1 MSFNDVLAE
10 EPMPSWFLM
19 YSNVVLYSITG
30 IIMLAISWRPFIYS
44 LRWFATW
51 WWVKVLLLPVV
62 WLGTLLLTTL
72 LLVISGHESTVSAT
86 KSSVDVSV
94 GEFLLLVSIFIL
106 GLVCPFVESYIFRP
120 LLIGNFSHWIPSW
133 ITAPFSFISF
143 ALLHFFCDPNTSWA
157 SVLPYIS

>member
-1 MSFNDVLAE
+1 TKWPKYHKRAGGPRRGDKTASDPGKPHWGDAFGLLVYVGGFVFCRLLVVCSIPGVSGFRGQAYGYPPIRFHDVVAE
-10 EPMPSWFLM
+10 EPIPSWFLM

-72 LLVISGHESTVSAT
+72 LLVISGHESSVSANQ
-86 KSSVDVSV
+86 
-94 GEFLLLVSIFIL
+94 EA
-106 GLVCPFVESYIFRP
+106 VEQ
-120 LLIGNFSHWIPSW
+120 
-133 ITAPFSFISF
+133 
-143 ALLHFFCDPNTSWA
+143 
-157 SVLPYIS
+157 